1 MSNQSNGILLN
12 IEEAHKQ
19 QNGDE
24 LMNKIEQ
31 IKRRNGVG
39 NGVSLAQKAAQDE
52 PLPIKCHGFGTIA
65 IHAGDS
71 RLNLFLF
78 ILISS
83 RNSTHIFY
91 FKLYHIPS
99 KLADSA
105 PSNAVFLRSETR
117 NVEHE
122 PGLFITQTLFCQAM
136 RIFERLFHQSH
147 SP

>member
-31 IKRRNGVG
+31 IKRRNGV
-39 NGVSLAQKAAQDE
+39 VVPLAQKAVQDE
-52 PLPIKCHGFGTIA
+52 PHSIKCHGFGTIA
-65 IHAGDS
+65 IHAGNL

-136 RIFERLFHQSH
+136 RIFERLFHQYH

>member
-31 IKRRNGVG
+31 IKRRNGV
-39 NGVSLAQKAAQDE
+39 VVPLAQKAAQDK

-65 IHAGDS
+65 IHAGNL
-71 RLNLFLF
+71 RLNFFF

-83 RNSTHIFY
+83 TNS
-91 FKLYHIPS
+91 
-99 KLADSA
+99 
-105 PSNAVFLRSETR
+105 
-117 NVEHE
+117 NVH
-122 PGLFITQTLFCQAM
+122 F
-136 RIFERLFHQSH
+136 
-147 SP
+147 